1 VFKDKYMKKLV
12 MMLLVTLS
20 ISGCAGVGI
29 ATVGAV
35 MYYKSQS
42 HEVASVD
49 IEAPAQNVYQVA
61 IDVVNKNPAVT
72 ISNQDDTM
80 YMLDLQQN
88 DNSGS
93 IKITAINSKLSKL
106 TITSNITG
114 ENEET
119 PLSGIF
125 KICEELQVK
134 CELSK

>member
-1 VFKDKYMKKLV
+1 MKKLI
-12 MMLLVTLS
+12 MILLVTLS

-61 IDVVNKNPAVT
+61 IDTVTKNPAIMIV
-72 ISNQDDTM
+72 NQDDSLN
-80 YMLDLQQN
+80 MLDLRQN
-88 DNSGS
+88 GKNAS
-93 IKITAINSKLSKL
+93 IKILAINPKLSKL
-106 TITSNITG
+106 TITSDITG
-114 ENEET
+114 ENEVT
-119 PLSGIF
+119 PLSGVL
-125 KICEELQVK
+125 KICEDLKVK